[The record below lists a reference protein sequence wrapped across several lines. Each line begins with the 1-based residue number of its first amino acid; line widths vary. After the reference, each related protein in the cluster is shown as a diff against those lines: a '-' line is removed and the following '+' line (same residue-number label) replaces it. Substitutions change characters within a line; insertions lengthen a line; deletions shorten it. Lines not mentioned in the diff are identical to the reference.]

1 MEPKTAR
8 TVKWTSTIVLALVLL
23 LGLYFVGW
31 GGLLS
36 FIHVVICAVMV
47 GAILLQSSKGGGLAA
62 LGGMGDQSPFG
73 ARSSAALRNLTYF
86 LAGLFLLATLLL
98 VKLPSRRTAGPA
110 APVAPLAPAPVSRP
124 TAPPD
129 KAAKQP
135 AAKTPATPKA
145 QPAGQPASKPKPK
158 PAS

>member
-8 TVKWTSTIVLALVLL
+8 TVKWTSTIVLSLVLL

-36 FIHVVICAVMV
+36 IIHVVICAVMV

-73 ARSSAALRNLTYF
+73 SRSSAALRNLTYF
-86 LAGLFLLATLLL
+86 LGALFLLVTVLL
-98 VKLPSRRTAGPA
+98 VKMPNRRTARPA
-110 APVAPLAPAPVSRP
+110 EPVAPVAPAPMSKAPAP
-124 TAPPD
+124 
-129 KAAKQP
+129 P
-135 AAKTPATPKA
+135 ARDAKTPAPPKA
-145 QPAGQPASKPKPK
+145 PPAGQPASKPKPK